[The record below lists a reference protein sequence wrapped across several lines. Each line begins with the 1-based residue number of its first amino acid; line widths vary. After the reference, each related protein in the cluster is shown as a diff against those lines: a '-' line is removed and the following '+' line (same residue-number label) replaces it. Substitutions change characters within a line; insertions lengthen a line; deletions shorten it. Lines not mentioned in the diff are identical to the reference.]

1 MQVSKYLVD
10 TLYLHFYG
18 TKKAPVAGAEFTL
31 YQQDNSGTVTITYG
45 GNPIKCTVIGSAVT
59 TLNSDKSKAT
69 ANFMDKL
76 SIGKDYYLAET
87 KAPAGYSLDDNIY
100 KITIDPDVR
109 AWINGNYT
117 EVTNKTVNVGVTNC
131 LTIHMPVAG
140 SKITGGC
147 FAVAGLILLAAA
159 VIGLLAINMSRR
171 KRYY

>member
-1 MQVSKYLVD
+1 
-10 TLYLHFYG
+10 
-18 TKKAPVAGAEFTL
+18 
-31 YQQDNSGTVTITYG
+31 
-45 GNPIKCTVIGSAVT
+45 
-59 TLNSDKSKAT
+59 
-69 ANFMDKL
+69 MDKL